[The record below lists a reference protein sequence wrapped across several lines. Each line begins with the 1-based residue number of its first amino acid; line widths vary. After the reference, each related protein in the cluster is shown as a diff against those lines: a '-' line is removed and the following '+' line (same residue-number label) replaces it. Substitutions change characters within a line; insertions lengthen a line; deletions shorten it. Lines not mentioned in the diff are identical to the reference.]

1 MSIQPRTSRRSAPV
15 WLRPAL
21 ALRRRAGRVIAFL
34 LRTPALLAGVFVA
47 AAALYFSMLLTVD
60 RAPADALP
68 TTPASTN
75 CAMFCTATEAP
86 KHVDTA
92 AAADETPTCW
102 LFCEPA
108 RRLGL

>member
-1 MSIQPRTSRRSAPV
+1 M
-15 WLRPAL
+15 
-21 ALRRRAGRVIAFL
+21 

-68 TTPASTN
+68 TTPASAD

-92 AAADETPTCW
+92 ATSDEPRACW

-108 RRLGL
+108 RHLGLL